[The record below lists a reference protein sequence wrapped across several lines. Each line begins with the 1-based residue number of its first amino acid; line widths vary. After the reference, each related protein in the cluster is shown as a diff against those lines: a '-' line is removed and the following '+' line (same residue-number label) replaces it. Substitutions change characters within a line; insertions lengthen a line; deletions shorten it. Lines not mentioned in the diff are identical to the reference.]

1 MQFASLFPQLIT
13 GCESVLLELKN
24 LSDARDA
31 SRKRVGGKRGQ
42 DAGCHCAFAL
52 SMLPLETTPGVLKAN
67 GDGQPQAAG
76 AKRAVA
82 VDDVTED
89 QTDRVLYKIEASMER
104 LRELA
109 EMIQATSM
117 QGEANLIAK
126 VTLQEGAIKALASA
140 VQASAATA
148 TATAIAQERGR
159 SSSAFGRLY
168 LPIQVKKLQ
177 EWYYSYPRP
186 LMDELTLMRTILNYR
201 PYANPF
207 QVGGLSIAHVRD
219 WFKRRRHR
227 ERIRYVKL
235 AVEAGRDPVAEE
247 EEINLRIEQ
256 RIEHLRR
263 SVDPNDLVKELDRVR
278 NESSQ
283 YESMVSAFTRP
294 SNMESYIAA
303 SNAVPTAADQ
313 HLASGGAGADGSA
326 RHKRLR
332 TQESEL
338 DDAVV
343 VKPGTHLEVQAL
355 QSRIRSLI
363 VLPRSATNT
372 NALQQVIDIL
382 RAMNVTMETRI
393 QTGVVAD
400 LKKILKVYQKP
411 TLLRKSTIALLES
424 LGMSQRAILND
435 SVVDEAPPAP
445 ESVPP
450 PPIKTEMSSLET
462 PEEVEEDESNR
473 PQKQLKQELSASI
486 MASSKA
492 PASSNASG
500 SGAKTTSEPPKAR
513 KGAKAA
519 RGKKEKAKVLRPM
532 KFSMVQ
538 VQALEDWFQQK
549 YKPTQAEMEGY
560 LEKLNSP
567 PLRDEKQTVDVNM
580 TQLRRWFNK
589 RRCLRRPPYAL
600 MGHQEADKDGA
611 EDETSASLAE
621 GEDGAGSER
630 LDVDSVVSSDDGDDD
645 SSDDD
650 DDDDDQ

>member
-1 MQFASLFPQLIT
+1 M
-13 GCESVLLELKN
+13 LLELKN
-24 LSDARDA
+24 LSDAREA
-31 SRKRVGGKRGQ
+31 SRMRVGGKRGQ

-52 SMLPLETTPGVLKAN
+52 SMLPLETTPDILKAN
-67 GDGQPQAAG
+67 GDDQQQAAG
-76 AKRAVA
+76 SKRAVA
-82 VDDVTED
+82 VDDATED

-117 QGEANLIAK
+117 QGEANLISK

-140 VQASAATA
+140 IQASAATA
-148 TATAIAQERGR
+148 TAMAIAQERGR
-159 SSSAFGRLY
+159 SSSAFGRLH

-207 QVGGLSIAHVRD
+207 QVGGLTIAHVRD

-235 AVEAGRDPVAEE
+235 AVEAGRDAVAAE

-263 SVDPNDLVKELDRVR
+263 SVDPNELVKELDRVR
-278 NESSQ
+278 NESSL
-283 YESMVSAFTRP
+283 YESMVSSFTRP
-294 SNMESYIAA
+294 SNLESYISA
-303 SNAVPTAADQ
+303 SNALPTAADQ
-313 HLASGGAGADGSA
+313 YIASGGAGANAGN

-338 DDAVV
+338 DEAVV

-355 QSRIRSLI
+355 QSRIRSLV

-382 RAMNVTMETRI
+382 RAMNVTVETRI
-393 QTGVVAD
+393 QTGIVAD
-400 LKKILKVYQKP
+400 LKKILKVYKKP

-424 LGMSQRAILND
+424 LGMSQRAILD
-435 SVVDEAPPAP
+435 ETVVDEASPAP
-445 ESVPP
+445 GAVLP
-450 PPIKTEMSSLET
+450 PPIKTETSSMGT
-462 PEEVEEDESNR
+462 PEEDEEDEGNR
-473 PQKQLKQELSASI
+473 PQKQLKQEPSSTKASASPG
-486 MASSKA
+486 ATT
-492 PASSNASG
+492 SG
-500 SGAKTTSEPPKAR
+500 KKTTSETSKAR
-513 KGAKAA
+513 KASKPA

-600 MGHQEADKDGA
+600 MGHQEADKKDV
-611 EDETSASLAE
+611 EDEASASLAE
-621 GEDGAGSER
+621 GDDGAGSER
-630 LDVDSVVSSDDGDDD
+630 LDVDSVVSSDDDDDDDDED

-650 DDDDDQ
+650 DDDDQ